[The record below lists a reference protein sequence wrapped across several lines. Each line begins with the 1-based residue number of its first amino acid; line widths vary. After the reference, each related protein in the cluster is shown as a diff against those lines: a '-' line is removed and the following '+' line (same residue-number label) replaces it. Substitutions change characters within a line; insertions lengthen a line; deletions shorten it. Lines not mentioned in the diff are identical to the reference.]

1 MASAQSV
8 PQITPALSAH
18 ARRVM
23 ARLAKGARAHPLAD
37 GGYRLGALKAPASLI
52 ETLRRQDLLRAD
64 HAMGLALTLP
74 GEAALRRAAAPSGG
88 ADQGDAFSRQQQAL
102 VQRRLKTSTGR
113 QHAVT
118 VNLAESPLYWLMARK
133 DRNGQPL
140 LTPTQFE
147 AGERL
152 RGHYEMAHRGPA
164 VTMRWDAAPTD
175 RNRRGAADSC
185 DPTTAQ
191 LAALRR
197 VEAALDAVGPGLAE
211 LLIRI
216 CCDHQGLEA
225 AERAFGWPQRSAKVV
240 LQIAL
245 DRLAR
250 HYGLH

>member
-1 MASAQSV
+1 MTTAQSV
-8 PQITPALSAH
+8 PQANNGLSAH

-52 ETLRRQDLLRAD
+52 ENLRRQDLLRAD
-64 HAMGLALTLP
+64 RAMGLALTLP
-74 GEAALRRAAAPSGG
+74 GEAALRRAAAPR
-88 ADQGDAFSRQQQAL
+88 AAANDADAFTRQQQAL
-102 VQRRLKTSTGR
+102 AQRRIKTNGGR
-113 QHAVT
+113 SQSVT
-118 VNLAESPLYWLMARK
+118 VNMAESPLYWLMARK

-140 LTPTQFE
+140 LTPAQFE

-152 RGHYEMAHRGPA
+152 RDQYETAHRGPA
-164 VTMRWDAAPTD
+164 VTMRWAAPPTD
-175 RNRRGAADSC
+175 RNRRGAANAA

-191 LAALRR
+191 LAARRR
-197 VEAALDAVGPGLAE
+197 VEAALEAVGPGLAD
-211 LLIRI
+211 LLIRV
-216 CCDHQGLEA
+216 CCAHQGLEA

-250 HYGLH
+250 HYGLN